1 MNKTNNPQDIILKRS
16 ETIKKFIETN
26 QRGRKIIGWQLIA
39 RTSAGGSIIS
49 SNSDDNCPVDYLA
62 IAMKSYAQQNRFE
75 NLNKKVKFECGIAE
89 CSPDSKSVI
98 QRPLAEALQKFNISA
113 SEITAVTKTLKD
125 RANIATIG
133 DLLCFSDVEIK
144 SLKGIG
150 EKRFALIRNTLIV
163 LGANFGILKR
173 PRSVSPRIAVIEL
186 QIMVAEKSL

>member
-75 NLNKKVKFECGIAE
+75 NLNKEVKFECGIAE